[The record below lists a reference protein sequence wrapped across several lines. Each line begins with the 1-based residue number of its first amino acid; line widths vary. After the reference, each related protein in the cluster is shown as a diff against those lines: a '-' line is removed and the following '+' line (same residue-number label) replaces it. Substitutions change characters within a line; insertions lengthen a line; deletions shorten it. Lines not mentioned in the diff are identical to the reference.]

1 MSNKTKQTAVEWLMS
16 QAVNWARNTNS
27 GNDIVEFPKDA
38 IKQAKAME
46 KEEIQLYAEFC
57 VECDRQGLP
66 LLEFSS
72 WIAHNETFN
81 TKEK

>member
-1 MSNKTKQTAVEWLMS
+1 MKNETKQTAVDWLMN

-46 KEEIQLYAEFC
+46 RDKSIQFALDCQEMFKEQI
-57 VECDRQGLP
+57 
-66 LLEFSS
+66 
-72 WIAHNETFN
+72 I
-81 TKEK
+81 EKYNQTYGGNK